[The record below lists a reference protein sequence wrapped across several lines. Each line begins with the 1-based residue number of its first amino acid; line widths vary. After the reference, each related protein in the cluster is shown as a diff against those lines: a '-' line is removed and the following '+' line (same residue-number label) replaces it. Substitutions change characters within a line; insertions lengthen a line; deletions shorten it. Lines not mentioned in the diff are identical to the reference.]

1 MRLDVHPRVYSDID
15 RIMERYERVATRQ
28 LADEFYAEVR
38 RLMVAAARNPKRFA
52 VRERDIR
59 RANLTRFPFHI
70 LFRIVGETVRILV
83 VRHHR
88 RHPSY
93 GMSRS

>member
-1 MRLDVHPRVYSDID
+1 MRLEVHPQVYSDID
-15 RIMERYERVATRQ
+15 KILERYERVATRQ

-38 RLMVAAARNPKRFA
+38 RLMVAAAKNPKHFA

-59 RANLTRFPFHI
+59 RANLRRFPFHF
-70 LFRIVGETVRILV
+70 LFRIVGETVRVLV

-93 GMSRS
+93 GMSRR

>member
-15 RIMERYERVATRQ
+15 KIMERYERVATWR

-38 RLMVAAARNPKRFA
+38 RLMVAAAKNPKRFA
-52 VRERDIR
+52 VRERDVR
-59 RANLTRFPFHI
+59 RANLKRFPFHF
-70 LFRIVGETVRILV
+70 LFRIVGETVRVLV

-93 GMSRS
+93 GMTRR

>member
-1 MRLDVHPRVYSDID
+1 MRLDVHPQVYSDIEK
-15 RIMERYERVATRQ
+15 IMERYERVAARQ
-28 LADEFYAEVR
+28 LADDFYAELR
-38 RLMVAAARNPKRFA
+38 RLMVAAAKNPKRFA

-59 RANLTRFPFHI
+59 RVNLKRFPFHF
-70 LFRIVGETVRILV
+70 LFRIVGETARILV

-93 GMSRS
+93 GISRR

>member
-1 MRLDVHPRVYSDID
+1 MRLDVHPRVSDID
-15 RIMERYERVATRQ
+15 EIMGRYERAATRR

-38 RLMVAAARNPKRFA
+38 LLMVAAAKNPKRFA

-59 RANLTRFPFHI
+59 RANLKRFPFHF
-70 LFRIVGETVRILV
+70 LFRIVGETIRVLV

-93 GMSRS
+93 GMSRR

>member
-1 MRLDVHPRVYSDID
+1 MRLDVHPQVYSDID
-15 RIMERYERVATRQ
+15 TIMERYERVGTRQ
-28 LADEFYAEVR
+28 LADEFYAEAR
-38 RLMVAAARNPKRFA
+38 RLMVAAAKNPKRFA

-59 RANLTRFPFHI
+59 RANLKRFPFHF
-70 LFRIVGETVRILV
+70 LFCVVGENVRILV

-93 GMSRS
+93 GMSRE

>member
-1 MRLDVHPRVYSDID
+1 MRLDVHPLVYSDID
-15 RIMERYERVATRQ
+15 KIMERYERVATPQ

-38 RLMVAAARNPKRFA
+38 RLMVAAANNPKRFA

-59 RANLTRFPFHI
+59 RANLKRFPFHF
-70 LFRIVGETVRILV
+70 LFRIAGETVRVLV

-93 GMSRS
+93 GMSRR

>member
-1 MRLDVHPRVYSDID
+1 MRLEVHPRVYSDID
-15 RIMERYERVATRQ
+15 QIMERYERVATRQ

-38 RLMVAAARNPKRFA
+38 RLMVAAAKNPKRFA

-59 RANLTRFPFHI
+59 RANLKRFPFHF

-93 GMSRS
+93 GMGRR

>member
-15 RIMERYERVATRQ
+15 KIMERYERVATRQ

-38 RLMVAAARNPKRFA
+38 RLMVAAAKNPKRFA

-59 RANLTRFPFHI
+59 CANLKRFPFHF
-70 LFRIVGETVRILV
+70 LFRIVGETVRVLV

-93 GMSRS
+93 GMSRR